1 MSLVELLL
9 PALQLLSLSLG
20 SNMARKKNSRQNY
33 SPGVKN
39 DVRKYYVFEQM
50 PLTQVAAMKGMPP
63 VATLY
68 RWKREALEK
77 GDDWDKVRNAHLVA
91 GKGADNVASIGLT
104 SLMILLK
111 STIDRVN
118 ATDEEGNPLLDPLDA
133 TKAIASLTDS
143 LHKVTA
149 ASRRMLPEVSEL
161 VVAMNVIQDFGQFLQ
176 DKHKDLLPAF
186 VDVLTDFGYEIQQKY
201 GNK

>member
-1 MSLVELLL
+1 MTK
-9 PALQLLSLSLG
+9 
-20 SNMARKKNSRQNY
+20 KKNTRQNY
-33 SPGVKN
+33 PPGVKQEA
-39 DVRKYYVFEQM
+39 RKHYVFEQM
-50 PLTQVAAMKGMPP
+50 PLTQVAELKGMPP

-68 RWKREALEK
+68 RWKRESLEN

-91 GKGADNVASIGLT
+91 GKGADNVAQIGLT

-118 ATDEEGNPLLDPLDA
+118 EKDDTGNLKLDPLDA

-143 LHKVTA
+143 LHKVTS
-149 ASRRMLPEVSEL
+149 ASRKMLPEVSEL

-176 DKHKDLLPAF
+176 DKHKSLLPAF
-186 VDVLTDFGYEIQQKY
+186 VEVLTDFGHEVQQKY